1 MLNSGRVFTGNPLT
15 PSPAAANSTMSLP
28 FLKELIVD
36 LFAGG
41 GGGRVKAS
49 AVHTVSLTLR

>member
-41 GGGRVKAS
+41 GGRVKAS